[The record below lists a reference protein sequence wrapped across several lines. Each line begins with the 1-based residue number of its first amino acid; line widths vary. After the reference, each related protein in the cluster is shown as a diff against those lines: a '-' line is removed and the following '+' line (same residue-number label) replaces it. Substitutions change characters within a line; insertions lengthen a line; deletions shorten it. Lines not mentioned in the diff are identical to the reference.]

1 MKEFYP
7 WSTSVY
13 NASKEKYIN
22 GRFSILDIQ
31 LGGECNF
38 KCVYCDSPDRNK
50 KSRISFSHL
59 HKLIEQQRERYN
71 WMFICGLGEPL
82 CGANKGLLI
91 NLLELCKTNNIKCT
105 IFTNGS
111 NMDGKILDYVQSD
124 ILYPLIK
131 IDTFSFELAQ
141 KLYGTS
147 QANKN
152 LQTIESL
159 FEIAK
164 NKKSN
169 YCHIA
174 ASIVP
179 TSLNIN
185 EIPYIVKNCIDNNVF
200 PLLGQLEYA
209 GNAIGSYNE
218 LLLSKKEL
226 LDLKQEISSIINS
239 EYKVPICPSV
249 ISGIHINNEGYVSVD
264 SRTGLSCSWFW
275 LETPQTINLCA
286 INSISKL
293 SEAEKAI
300 FDYRLKK
307 SDDLSSLLSCIEE
320 EPFGGCGGN
329 IIDLFHD
336 YIEIQNNLIQ

>member
-7 WSTSVY
+7 WSKSV
-13 NASKEKYIN
+13 NDTSKEKYMN
-22 GRFSILDIQ
+22 GKFSILDIQ

-50 KSRISFSHL
+50 RSKIDFIHL
-59 HKLIEQQRERYN
+59 HKLIEQEREQYE
-71 WMFICGLGEPL
+71 WIFICGLGEPL
-82 CGANKGLLI
+82 CGSNKGRLI
-91 NLLELCKTNNIKCT
+91 DLLELCKANNIKCT

-111 NMDGKILDYVQSD
+111 NVDEQILEYVRTG
-124 ILYPLIK
+124 ILYPIIK
-131 IDTFSFELAQ
+131 IDTFSFEVAQ

-147 QANKN
+147 QAKKN
-152 LQTIESL
+152 LQTIDLL

-164 NKKSN
+164 SKKSN

-179 TSLNIN
+179 TSLNSN
-185 EIPYIVKNCIDNNVF
+185 EIPYIVKKCVENNVF

-218 LLLSKKEL
+218 LLLSKQEL
-226 LDLKQEISSIINS
+226 LELKQVISSIIGF
-239 EYKVPICPSV
+239 EYRVPICPSV
-249 ISGIHINNEGYVSVD
+249 ISGIHINNEGYISVD

-275 LETPQTINLCA
+275 LETPQTINLCD
-286 INSISKL
+286 INSISKI
-293 SEAEKAI
+293 SEAEKVI
-300 FDYRLKK
+300 FDYRVKK
-307 SDDLSSLLSCIEE
+307 SCDLSSLLSCIEE

-336 YIEIQNNLIQ
+336 YIKIQNNHLR